1 MQRAVIKILGALALL
16 ATMTGCKDL
25 ATFTFAPYPD
35 VTLTATVRKLSYHDF
50 EIPGKTTFVH
60 IKYTVTTHSDA
71 PVYFKVENISISING
86 IKNTGAYYDSVAA
99 IVPHWQRMK
108 SGENV
113 IEAYA
118 VFPGVIDA
126 SAIRDLQ
133 FINYGLSRETAKSG
147 QSFSNKSH
155 NLSLNTGRQKRR
167 FAPLLPAG

>member
-1 MQRAVIKILGALALL
+1 MQRAIAKIICAFALV

-35 VTLTATVRKLSYHDF
+35 VNLTASVRKLSYHDF
-50 EIPGKTTFVH
+50 EILGKTTFVH
-60 IKYTVTTHSDA
+60 FKYTITTRSDMPA
-71 PVYFKVENISISING
+71 YFKVENISVSVNG
-86 IKNTGAYYDSVAA
+86 IKNTGAYYDSVAS

-118 VFPGVIDA
+118 VFPGTVDA

-133 FINYGLSRETAKSG
+133 FINYGLSREAANGG
-147 QSFSNKSH
+147 QSFGNETH
-155 NLSLNTGRQKRR
+155 NLSVERDAAKARR
-167 FAPLLPAG
+167 PSP